1 MPSTH
6 AMVGFALPF
15 SMFIFTQSRYVY
27 PFWLGFALASVW
39 CLLVC
44 GSRLYLG
51 MHTVLD
57 VIAGVLLSA
66 TILFSLAPII
76 DLVDEFNLS
85 NLTAPFLSFV
95 IVSLMSIYYPQ
106 SDRWSPA
113 RGDTCGRL
121 ETKICVLL
129 FFENLLIYFFAVK
142 SNGRIRLWRTNWFM
156 AKLSAPTDD
165 RSNLGHSISD
175 PLADQPD
182 AFRGCFANDHCGHL
196 YRTDSAA
203 GQEADHDVTLQSTK
217 PELQ

>member
-15 SMFIFTQSRYVY
+15 SAFIFTQSRYVY
-27 PFWLGFALASVW
+27 PFWAGLALASAW

-66 TILFSLAPII
+66 TILFSLVPII
-76 DLVDEFNLS
+76 DLVDEFSLS
-85 NLTAPFLSFV
+85 NLVAPFLSFA

-113 RGDTCGRL
+113 RGDTCGR
-121 ETKICVLL
+121 
-129 FFENLLIYFFAVK
+129 
-142 SNGRIRLWRTNWFM
+142 S
-156 AKLSAPTDD
+156 
-165 RSNLGHSISD
+165 
-175 PLADQPD
+175 
-182 AFRGCFANDHCGHL
+182 
-196 YRTDSAA
+196 
-203 GQEADHDVTLQSTK
+203 
-217 PELQ
+217 